1 MNESM
6 ILAADELW
14 DNGYAADIFP
24 ELLDAFWLTIRLTL
38 VGMAIALVLGL
49 IVAVVR
55 YPRIPVLSRL
65 FDFYVLFIRGTPLLV
80 QIFAV
85 YFILPDYGI
94 TLSGFVTGVLVLGIN
109 YSAYTAEV
117 YRAGIEAL
125 PKGQWEA
132 ATALNLPRGRTW
144 TKIVLP
150 QSIAPTIPV
159 LGNYLIQMFKDT
171 ALLYAI
177 GSPEVMTVARQIGQT
192 NGEFLE
198 PLTIAGIMYLVISY
212 ISSLG
217 IKRLERHYALA
228 A

>member
-1 MNESM
+1 MTTTY
-6 ILAADELW
+6 LAAQIW
-14 DNGYAADIFP
+14 DNQFALEIFP
-24 ELLDAFWLTIRLTL
+24 RMLDAFWLTIRLTI
-38 VGMAIALVLGL
+38 VGMVIALVLGL
-49 IVAVVR
+49 FVAVIR
-55 YPRIPVLSRL
+55 YPRIPVVSQL

-85 YFILPDYGI
+85 YFILPEYGI
-94 TLSGFVTGVLVLGIN
+94 TLSNFTAGVLVLGIN

-132 ATALNLPRGRTW
+132 ATALNLSRARTW
-144 TKIVLP
+144 AKIVLP
-150 QSIAPTIPV
+150 QSIAMIIPV

-177 GSPEVMTVARQIGQT
+177 GTLEVLTTARSIGQST
-192 NGEFLE
+192 GQFLE
-198 PLTIAGIMYLVISY
+198 PLTIAGLMYLIISY

-217 IKRLERHYALA
+217 IRQMERRYAPA
-228 A
+228 H

>member
-1 MNESM
+1 MTTTYV
-6 ILAADELW
+6 AAQIW
-14 DNGYAADIFP
+14 DNQFALEIFP
-24 ELLDAFWLTIRLTL
+24 KLLDAFWLTIRLTI

-49 IVAVVR
+49 FVAVIR
-55 YPRIPVLSRL
+55 YPRIPVVSQL

-85 YFILPDYGI
+85 YFILPEYGI
-94 TLSGFVTGVLVLGIN
+94 TLSNFTAGVLVLGIN

-132 ATALNLPRGRTW
+132 ATALNLSRARTW

-150 QSIAPTIPV
+150 QSIAMIIPV

-177 GSPEVMTVARQIGQT
+177 GTLEVLTTARSIGQST
-192 NGEFLE
+192 GQFLE
-198 PLTIAGIMYLVISY
+198 PLSIAGLMYLTISY
-212 ISSLG
+212 ISALG
-217 IKRLERHYALA
+217 IRQMERRYAPA
-228 A
+228 H

>member
-1 MNESM
+1 MTTTFV
-6 ILAADELW
+6 AAQIW
-14 DNGYAADIFP
+14 DNQFALEIFP
-24 ELLDAFWLTIRLTL
+24 KLLDAFWLTIRLTI

-49 IVAVVR
+49 FVAVIR
-55 YPRIPVLSRL
+55 YPRIPVVSQL

-85 YFILPDYGI
+85 YFILPEYGV
-94 TLSGFVTGVLVLGIN
+94 TLSNFTAGVLVLGIN

-132 ATALNLPRGRTW
+132 ATALNLSRARTW

-150 QSIAPTIPV
+150 QSIAMIIPV

-177 GSPEVMTVARQIGQT
+177 GTLEVLTTARSIGQST
-192 NGEFLE
+192 GQFLE
-198 PLTIAGIMYLVISY
+198 PLSIAGLMYLTISY
-212 ISSLG
+212 ISALG
-217 IKRLERHYALA
+217 IRQMERRYAPA
-228 A
+228 H

>member
-1 MNESM
+1 MTTSY
-6 ILAADELW
+6 LAAQIW
-14 DNGYAADIFP
+14 DNHFALEIFP
-24 ELLDAFWLTIRLTL
+24 KLLDAFWLTIRLTV

-49 IVAVVR
+49 GVAVIR
-55 YPRIPVLSRL
+55 YPRIPVVSAL

-85 YFILPDYGI
+85 YFILPEYGI
-94 TLSGFVTGVLVLGIN
+94 TLSNFAAGALVLGIN

-132 ATALNLPRGRTW
+132 ATALNLSRARTW
-144 TKIVLP
+144 TRIVLP
-150 QSIAPTIPV
+150 QSIAVIIPV

-177 GSPEVMTVARQIGQT
+177 GTLEVLTTARSIGQST
-192 NGEFLE
+192 GQFLE
-198 PLTIAGIMYLVISY
+198 PLTIAGLMYLTISY

-217 IKRLERHYALA
+217 IRQMERRYAPVH
-228 A
+228 

>member
-1 MNESM
+1 MTTTYV
-6 ILAADELW
+6 AAQIW
-14 DNGYAADIFP
+14 DNRFAVEVLP
-24 ELLDAFWLTIRLTL
+24 KLLEAFWLTIRLTI

-49 IVAVVR
+49 CVAVTR
-55 YPRIPVLSRL
+55 YPRIPVVSQL

-85 YFILPDYGI
+85 YFILPEYGI
-94 TLSGFVTGVLVLGIN
+94 TLSNFTAGVLVLGIN

-132 ATALNLPRGRTW
+132 ATALNLPRSRTW

-150 QSIAPTIPV
+150 QSIAMIIPV

-177 GSPEVMTVARQIGQT
+177 GTLEVMTTARSIGQST
-192 NGEFLE
+192 GQFLE
-198 PLTIAGIMYLVISY
+198 PLTIAGLMYLVISY
-212 ISSLG
+212 ISALG
-217 IKRLERHYALA
+217 IRRMERRYAPA
-228 A
+228 Q

>member
-1 MNESM
+1 MTDTTM
-6 ILAADELW
+6 LAADVW
-14 DNGYAADIFP
+14 DSGFAADILP
-24 ELLDAFWLTIRLTL
+24 RLLDAFWLTIRLTA
-38 VGMAIALVLGL
+38 VGMTIALVLGL
-49 IVAVVR
+49 IVAVIR
-55 YPRIPVLSRL
+55 YPRIPVLSHV

-85 YFILPDYGI
+85 YFILPEYGL
-94 TLSGFVTGVLVLGIN
+94 TLSNFAAGVLVLGIN

-125 PKGQWEA
+125 PTGQWEA
-132 ATALNLPRGRTW
+132 STALNLPRARTW

-150 QSIAPTIPV
+150 QSIPPTIPV

-177 GSPEVMTVARQIGQT
+177 GSPEVMTVARQIGQSE
-192 NGEFLE
+192 GRFLE
-198 PLTIAGIMYLVISY
+198 PLTIAGLMYLVISY
-212 ISSLG
+212 VSALAIR
-217 IKRLERHYALA
+217 RLERRYALA

>member
-1 MNESM
+1 MTDTT
-6 ILAADELW
+6 ILAADIW
-14 DNGYAADIFP
+14 DNEFAADIFP
-24 ELLDAFWLTIRLTL
+24 ELLDAFWLTIRLTA
-38 VGMAIALVLGL
+38 VGMTVALVLGL
-49 IVAVVR
+49 IVAVIR
-55 YPRIPVLSRL
+55 YPRIPVLSQL

-94 TLSGFVTGVLVLGIN
+94 TLSLFVTGVVVLGVN

-117 YRAGIEAL
+117 YRAGIESL

-132 ATALNLPRGRTW
+132 STALNLPRARTW
-144 TKIVLP
+144 AKIVLP
-150 QSIAPTIPV
+150 QSIPPTIPV

-177 GSPEVMTVARQIGQT
+177 GALELLTQARAIGQSE
-192 NGEFLE
+192 GRFLE
-198 PLTIAGIMYLVISY
+198 PLTIAGLMYLVVSY
-212 ISSLG
+212 ISALA
-217 IKRLERHYALA
+217 IRRLERRYALA